1 MSLMPITPPSLAAG
15 LLTMTAGYYDYG
27 GGNYSEGWWSALLE
41 SELGAPTALG
51 SVTGPQAA
59 NGGTIEGAYWDS
71 GLGYNSFTVRGGSAG
86 LSIISVSGTPYALT
100 FGGTYE
106 GYDLYSFSSGVN
118 IFTDGVDYTIEVS

>member
-1 MSLMPITPPSLAAG
+1 MSLMPITPPSLSAG

-27 GGNYSEGWWSALLE
+27 GGHYSEGWWSALLA

-51 SVTGPQAA
+51 SATGPQAA
-59 NGGTIEGAYWDS
+59 DGGTIEGAYYDNNA
-71 GLGYNSFTVRGGSAG
+71 GYNSFSVRGGSAG

-100 FGGTYE
+100 FQTTYA
-106 GYDLYSFSSGVN
+106 GYDLYSFTGVN